1 MTTHPITKV
10 LPLPGVLPST
20 KQRAAFWLEAL
31 DRKPCNALRR
41 KAILATLAQLK
52 FQAKLEHI
60 TYGHKV

>member
-10 LPLPGVLPST
+10 LHLPGVMPST
-20 KQRAAFWLEAL
+20 KERAAFWLEAL

-41 KAILATLAQLK
+41 QAILTTLRQLK
-52 FQAKLEHI
+52 FQAELEHI